1 MIYESL
7 RKKRKKILVKIES
20 WLHTLWYV
28 GLGEDFDIL
37 FLGLQLKKNAKP
49 MIDWLW

>member
-7 RKKRKKILVKIES
+7 RKKKKNPCKDRS